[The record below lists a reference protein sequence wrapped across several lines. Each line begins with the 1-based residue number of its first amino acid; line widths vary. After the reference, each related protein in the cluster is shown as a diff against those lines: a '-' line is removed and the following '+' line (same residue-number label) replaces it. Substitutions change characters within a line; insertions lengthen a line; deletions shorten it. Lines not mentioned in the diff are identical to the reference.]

1 MIPKEKAKELLDK
14 YYIICQ
20 EFTEEIQCSIQ
31 AKQCALITVDEIL
44 ETKLLKNRYCG
55 FVELDKSHIEY
66 WNEVK
71 NEIEKL

>member
-1 MIPKEKAKELLDK
+1 
-14 YYIICQ
+14 
-20 EFTEEIQCSIQ
+20 
-31 AKQCALITVDEIL
+31 VDEIL